1 MVGHEIS
8 RDNLDVLA
16 ENNVRESIIGKVMNV
31 TVYFIDLVPK

>member
-16 ENNVRESIIGKVMNV
+16 ENTVRESIIGKVMKV
-31 TVYFIDLVPK
+31 TEYFIDLVAK